1 MGIPERRLHGCRTG
15 IHEPW
20 PPGAEWL
27 MNPRVLHRVEP
38 LRRIDVAG
46 PHTWW
51 RPVWQALVG
60 SAEQHG
66 AHGVRLVVWFTR

>member
-1 MGIPERRLHGCRTG
+1 
-15 IHEPW
+15 
-20 PPGAEWL
+20 

-51 RPVWQALVG
+51 RPVWQAMVG
-60 SAEQHG
+60 SAEQHGAHG